1 MLGAEER
8 AMQVTMLTAA
18 ILALLLV
25 VLSVRVTAVRRSQQ
39 VSIGDGGDAALAL
52 RIRAQANC
60 AEYVPIA
67 LILLFLAEQ
76 AQGASLLVVAMAV
89 LLVAG
94 RIAHPIGMA
103 LPAPNIWRV
112 FGMIGTWTP
121 IIILSVVLLWTA
133 GARLLA

>member
-1 MLGAEER
+1 ML
-8 AMQVTMLTAA
+8 VTMITTA

-25 VLSVRVTAVRRSQQ
+25 VLSVRVTGVRRAQK

-60 AEYVPIA
+60 AEYAPMA
-67 LILLFLAEQ
+67 LLLLFLAEQ
-76 AQGASLLVVAMAV
+76 AEGASTLVVAMAL

-103 LPAPNIWRV
+103 LPAPNVWRV
-112 FGMIGTWTP
+112 FGMVGTWLP
-121 IIILSVVLLWTA
+121 MLVLAGLLLWTA
-133 GARLLA
+133 ANRLLA